1 MWQAELHAIRRF
13 AAELSRKPPL
23 PSASTADLEWH
34 AHHVQE
40 FHQVLSLIATLPRDK
55 RPSIEEWD
63 DALVDLWRLFVKK
76 GDDIDRYITTTLWI
90 PVLADEGPACT
101 PRQIRAI
108 TAAVGSC
115 RNFYLYDE
123 ALTLCTEARRLSR
136 GASSGALAG
145 LISAEASTRYC
156 MRDFEAAEAL
166 YREALQMADRLSPNE
181 ASAWARASKADLV
194 VQCKLNIMETLLER
208 GLREDEGGR
217 QKFGRAVETLIAEVE
232 LARPSAG
239 FATYLTI
246 PRAELALLRRDFAGA
261 TRHLESLTEETIAD
275 GPYGFSLRPTHRRL
289 MSRVHAEQGDWA
301 GAQGWVREAL
311 REGLRTLFPAEEQLI
326 VEQALDILRGLH
338 ARRDVKGE
346 APLLADMVTL
356 LEDKDWYTGRSHSR
370 SVANLSRK
378 LAKLI
383 NHTHGAGLDE
393 DRLFR
398 AGLMH
403 DIGKL
408 RSPWSLLNKIAPINR
423 RELELL
429 RRHSAQGRDILSET
443 GMEEIAGIVLEHHET
458 MDGRGYPSGKPPSLE
473 GAVVALCD
481 VYEAAVTPNR
491 RYKKPKKRF
500 EVIEEL
506 RGLSG
511 KTYHP
516 WAVEAICHAFG
527 RSLPA

>member
-1 MWQAELHAIRRF
+1 MWQAELHAIKRF
-13 AAELSRKPPL
+13 TAELSKKPPL

-34 AHHVQE
+34 AHHIQE

-63 DALVDLWRLFVKK
+63 DALAILWRLFVRK

-90 PVLADEGPACT
+90 PVLADEGAPCVL
-101 PRQIRAI
+101 RLIRAI

-123 ALTLCTEARRLSR
+123 ALELCAEGRRVSR
-136 GASSGALAG
+136 GRSSAALAT

-156 MRDFEAAEAL
+156 MRDYEGAEAL
-166 YREALQMADRLSPNE
+166 YRETLKMVSGLDPGETEEWSL
-181 ASAWARASKADLV
+181 ASKADLV
-194 VQCKLNIMETLLER
+194 VQCKLNIMETHLELGLLEGEAERHRR
-208 GLREDEGGR
+208 GL
-217 QKFGRAVETLIAEVE
+217 AVEKLIEEVE
-232 LARPSAG
+232 REYPSAG
-239 FATYLTI
+239 FARYLAI
-246 PRAELALLRRDFAGA
+246 PRTELALMHRDFAGA
-261 TRHLESLTEETIAD
+261 SRHLQSLTEEAIGD

-301 GAQGWVREAL
+301 GAQSWIREAL
-311 REGLRTLFPAEEQLI
+311 REGLRTLYPAEEQL
-326 VEQALDILRGLH
+326 VLDQALAILRGLH

-346 APLLADMVTL
+346 APLLGDMVTL

-383 NHTHGAGLDE
+383 NKAHGAGLDE

-398 AGLMH
+398 AGLVH

-423 RELELL
+423 KELELL
-429 RRHSAQGRDILSET
+429 RRHSAQGRDILTET
-443 GMEEIAGIVLEHHET
+443 GMDEIADIVLEHHET
-458 MDGRGYPSGKPPSLE
+458 MDGRGYPSGRPPSLE

-506 RGLSG
+506 RDLSG

-527 RSLPA
+527 RSAPA